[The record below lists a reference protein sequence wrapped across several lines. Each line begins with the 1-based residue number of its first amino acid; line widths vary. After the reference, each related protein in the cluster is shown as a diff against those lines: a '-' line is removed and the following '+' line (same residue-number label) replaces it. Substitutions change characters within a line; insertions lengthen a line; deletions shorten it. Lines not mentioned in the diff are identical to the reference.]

1 MERLSSKAS
10 PAVEATGPRSISWVD
25 PLSGEQFELSAGD
38 YRATIAS
45 VGASLRELTW
55 QGRHL
60 VVPFDAHEIRPDYRG
75 AVLAPWPNR
84 VVDGK
89 YQFDGLEHQLAL
101 TEPERGDA
109 LHGLVVWQ
117 DFTPINEESSAVTL
131 GATVPA
137 QTGYPF
143 RLELTVTYSLTR
155 QGLTVSLG
163 ASNTSPRPAPFGTG
177 IHPYLCAGPGG
188 VNDWFLKLPAASVLA
203 VTPDRLIPLEVHLVT
218 ESASQFD
225 FRSQRAIGDTF
236 LDHAFTHFSADSDG
250 MFTARLTD
258 AAGEGVAIRWGK
270 DCPWLQVHTADRPDP
285 ATNRIGLAI
294 EPMTC
299 PPDAF
304 NSGSDLLT
312 LPVGGSTSVQWHL
325 AGV

>member
-1 MERLSSKAS
+1 M
-10 PAVEATGPRSISWVD
+10 EATGPRSISWVD

-101 TEPERGDA
+101 TEPERGHA

-117 DFTPINEESSAVTL
+117 DFTPINEESSAVTH

-155 QGLTVSLG
+155 QGLTVSL
-163 ASNTSPRPAPFGTG
+163 APATPAP
-177 IHPYLCAGPGG
+177 
-188 VNDWFLKLPAASVLA
+188 DWLRSVP
-203 VTPDRLIPLEVHLVT
+203 VY
-218 ESASQFD
+218 
-225 FRSQRAIGDTF
+225 
-236 LDHAFTHFSADSDG
+236 
-250 MFTARLTD
+250 
-258 AAGEGVAIRWGK
+258 IR
-270 DCPWLQVHTADRPDP
+270 
-285 ATNRIGLAI
+285 
-294 EPMTC
+294 TC
-299 PPDAF
+299 VRV
-304 NSGSDLLT
+304 
-312 LPVGGSTSVQWHL
+312 PVG
-325 AGV
+325 

>member
-10 PAVEATGPRSISWVD
+10 PAVGATGPRSISWVD

-101 TEPERGDA
+101 TEPERGHA

-117 DFTPINEESSAVTL
+117 DFT
-131 GATVPA
+131 GAHVYAEKCT
-137 QTGYPF
+137 
-143 RLELTVTYSLTR
+143 
-155 QGLTVSLG
+155 
-163 ASNTSPRPAPFGTG
+163 ASQERVMSPRS
-177 IHPYLCAGPGG
+177 
-188 VNDWFLKLPAASVLA
+188 AASMRGWGRASHGFPILITSRPGLPGSA
-203 VTPDRLIPLEVHLVT
+203 KAFSTASLIVT
-218 ESASQFD
+218 
-225 FRSQRAIGDTF
+225 
-236 LDHAFTHFSADSDG
+236 
-250 MFTARLTD
+250 
-258 AAGEGVAIRWGK
+258 
-270 DCPWLQVHTADRPDP
+270 
-285 ATNRIGLAI
+285 
-294 EPMTC
+294 
-299 PPDAF
+299 
-304 NSGSDLLT
+304 
-312 LPVGGSTSVQWHL
+312 
-325 AGV
+325 

>member
-1 MERLSSKAS
+1 
-10 PAVEATGPRSISWVD
+10 VD

-101 TEPERGDA
+101 TEPERGHA

-143 RLELTVTYSLTR
+143 
-155 QGLTVSLG
+155 
-163 ASNTSPRPAPFGTG
+163 
-177 IHPYLCAGPGG
+177 
-188 VNDWFLKLPAASVLA
+188 AASVLA
-203 VTPDRLIPLEVHLVT
+203 VTPDRLTLIRPLNPARSSSANSRAARSYGRDELRIPMVRR
-218 ESASQFD
+218 SALRPGCALRGSNCGP
-225 FRSQRAIGDTF
+225 RAVGGCPGAGSRWATARHGDTGRVRG
-236 LDHAFTHFSADSDG
+236 AGT
-250 MFTARLTD
+250 RR
-258 AAGEGVAIRWGK
+258 AAVER
-270 DCPWLQVHTADRPDP
+270 Q
-285 ATNRIGLAI
+285 
-294 EPMTC
+294 
-299 PPDAF
+299 
-304 NSGSDLLT
+304 
-312 LPVGGSTSVQWHL
+312 
-325 AGV
+325 